1 MLKGKKIVLG
11 VCGSIAAYKSA
22 FLVRLL
28 IKSGAEVKVILTQEA
43 TKFITPLTLAT
54 LSKNSVFTHFSDS
67 EGNWHNHVELGLWAD
82 LIIIAPASANTIA
95 KLANGLCD
103 NLLSAT
109 YLSARCE
116 IMIAPAMDLDMWQ
129 HPSTQNNIKKLKN
142 FGNHIISVESGELA
156 SGLQGEGRMAEPE
169 NILQQARHFFENQ
182 NLIKDLFA
190 VFRNKN
196 VLISAGPTIEPIDP
210 VRFIS
215 NHSTGKMGFSIAQV
229 FLNSGAKVTLVKGP
243 TAISPELHS
252 NLAIKE
258 VKTASEMHEAM
269 MQYYPKSDIIIMS
282 AAVADYTP
290 QNVARQKIKKKADDM
305 QIELTKTVDILKNL
319 GEIKKENQLL
329 IGFALETHDEIRHA
343 QSKLKHK
350 NLDLIVINSLNDK
363 GAGFAS
369 DTNKV
374 TLLDKDNNMQ
384 VFELKSKEAVAIDI
398 LNKISEMVLQH
409 KSTNV

>member
-243 TAISPELHS
+243 TAISPESHS
-252 NLAIKE
+252 NLTIKE